1 MLISTSGPVSKSIQ
15 ATAAMTTRLAEA
27 ILQRG
32 ARRSAVFS
40 LASSMAGPRGGW
52 AEGDRERPAAAR
64 AWGEDK
70 RPGTGSARE
79 ARPSTPP
86 PCNVLR
92 GGPVSISDSVNQMRP
107 MPAHLGE
114 LEQLVLLALLRL
126 GDAAYGVTVR
136 ATLEQ
141 RAHRRLSLGTVYKT
155 LLRLETKGFVAAWVG
170 EPTPERGG
178 RRKKHYRVTGAGRR
192 ALGRSLDALRKLG
205 RGLDPAWQA
214 P

>member
-32 ARRSAVFS
+32 ARRSGVFR
-40 LASSMAGPRGGW
+40 LASSIAGPRGG
-52 AEGDRERPAAAR
+52 GRERPAAAR
-64 AWGEDK
+64 AGGEDK

-92 GGPVSISDSVNQMRP
+92 GGPVYISDSVNQMRP

-136 ATLEQ
+136 AMLEQ
-141 RAHRRLSLGTVYKT
+141 RAHRPLGPGTVYKT

-178 RRKKHYRVTGAGRR
+178 RRKKHYRGTGAGRR
-192 ALGRSLDALRKLG
+192 ALGRSLDAPRH
-205 RGLDPAWQA
+205 RS
-214 P
+214 